1 MDNND
6 KTRSIR
12 GMSDEEIIELYW
24 ARNERAIEETSKKYG
39 KYLYTIAYNILRNRL
54 DCEEC
59 VNDTYLGTWNKIPP
73 NRPTRFQGFVSKIT
87 RDLAVDR
94 YRKNSAEKQIPSEM
108 TVALE
113 ELDQCLSDG
122 PSLEEELV
130 LRELVRILNDYV
142 QTLPPR
148 NEFEFVCRYYYA
160 DEIKNI
166 ADMLQLSRN
175 TVTRDLNDMR
185 QKLKELLEKEGIA
198 L

>member
-1 MDNND
+1 MDNNE
-6 KTRSIR
+6 KIR
-12 GMSDEEIIELYW
+12 PAHGLPDEEIIELYW
-24 ARNERAIEETSKKYG
+24 KRNEQAIEETSKKYG
-39 KYLYTIAYNILRNRL
+39 KYLYTIAYNILYNRL
-54 DCEEC
+54 DSEEC

-73 NRPTRFQGFVSKIT
+73 HRPARFQGFISKIT

-94 YRKNSAEKQIPSEM
+94 YRKNTADKQVPSQL

-113 ELDQCLSDG
+113 ELDQCLADG
-122 PSLEEELV
+122 PSLEEEMV
-130 LRELVRILNDYV
+130 LRELVRILNDYI

-160 DEIKNI
+160 DDVKNI

-175 TVTRDLNDMR
+175 TVTRALSGMR
-185 QKLKELLEKEGIA
+185 RQLKDLLEKEGIT